1 MIESTISTRIAGPAT
16 VLSHRC
22 DIPSFLGD
30 QIVSNTCL
38 DSTVSVLQT
47 VSRSRCKCTLPQL
60 ASQKN
65 SRRQWR
71 SPEANPGAPPKFGA
85 DFPGALVI
93 PGECP
98 QTLAGTASYPGKSGR
113 TFPGLSKLP
122 RKLVPKRLW
131 DSHSLLKFSELP
143 PCERFATSTSQQTRS
158 CCEAYRRRDGCC
170 CHRRSQS
177 IWCRNLSGS
186 ACDDCHCG
194 ANPQEPEVSEIRQ
207 WNAPIRKK

>member
-1 MIESTISTRIAGPAT
+1 MQMYITTACFSKELKKAVA
-16 VLSHRC
+16 
-22 DIPSFLGD
+22 
-30 QIVSNTCL
+30 
-38 DSTVSVLQT
+38 
-47 VSRSRCKCTLPQL
+47 VSRGK
-60 ASQKN
+60 SQEHPRN
-65 SRRQWR
+65 SGLIF
-71 SPEANPGAPPKFGA
+71 PEPLS
-85 DFPGALVI
+85 FPENA
-93 PGECP
+93 

-131 DSHSLLKFSELP
+131 NSHSLLKFSELP

-194 ANPQEPEVSEIRQ
+194 ANPQEPEVLEIRQ
-207 WNAPIRKK
+207 WNAPIRKKLDHNHTVT